1 MGKIFFGITF
11 IFVLQ
16 IFIVGLIVGALARL
30 FIPGPNPMTWG
41 RTSLIGIIGALLGG
55 FISGI
60 LGMEGLLAA
69 TLQIGAAAG
78 IILYLERR

>member
-16 IFIVGLIVGALARL
+16 IFFVGLVVGALARL

-41 RTSLIGIIGALLGG
+41 RTSLIGVTGALIGG
-55 FISGI
+55 FVAGI
-60 LGMEGLLAA
+60 LGLEGLLAA

-78 IILYLERR
+78 IIL

>member
-16 IFIVGLIVGALARL
+16 IFIVGLTIGALARL

-78 IILYLERR
+78 IIYYLERR